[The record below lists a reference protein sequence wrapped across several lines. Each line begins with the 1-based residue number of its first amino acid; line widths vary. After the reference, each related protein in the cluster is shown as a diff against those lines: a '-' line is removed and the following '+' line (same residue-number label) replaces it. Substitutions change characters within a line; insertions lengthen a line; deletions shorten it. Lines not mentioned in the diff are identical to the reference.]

1 VTDELVELIPY
12 SMRKRRPDLE
22 LKLPHERTADEDIN
36 AIVDE
41 SIRRDAA
48 HHPVN
53 LGFARFKGRR
63 T

>member
-1 VTDELVELIPY
+1 MSDDIELIPY
-12 SMRKRRPDLE
+12 SQRKRRPDLE
-22 LKLPHERTADEDIN
+22 LKLPQERTPDEDIN

-41 SIRRDAA
+41 AIRRDRA

-53 LGFARFKGRR
+53 LGFARLKGHR